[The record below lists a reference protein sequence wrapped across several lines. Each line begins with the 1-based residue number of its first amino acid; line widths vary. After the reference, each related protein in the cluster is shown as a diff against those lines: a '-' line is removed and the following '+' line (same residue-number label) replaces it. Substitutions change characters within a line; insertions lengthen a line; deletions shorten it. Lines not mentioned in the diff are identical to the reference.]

1 MIAYLKG
8 RILSVSESDNTVI
21 IENNGIGYE
30 VLCSSS
36 AYCKLSQSQEG
47 SVYTYL
53 AVKDDGISLYGFDNF
68 AEKQM
73 FLKLITVS
81 GVGPKMAMTV
91 LSGMSLNDIAFS
103 IASSDVSA
111 LSGIKGLGKKT
122 AERIIV
128 ELREAMA
135 KMPTTPAAGVK
146 TKQPQIRLSEE
157 GENAVM
163 ALLSLGY
170 TKQEATIAVKQATDG
185 GAERLEEIITSALKN
200 FVR

>member
-1 MIAYLKG
+1 MVAYVKG
-8 RILSVSESDNTVI
+8 NVLAVSDSTVI
-21 IENNGIGYE
+21 LENNGIGYE
-30 VLCSSS
+30 ILCSSTAFS
-36 AYCKLSQSQEG
+36 KLSQAKEG
-47 SVYTYL
+47 AVYTYL
-53 AVKDDGISLYGFDNF
+53 AVREDGISLYGFDDL

-91 LSGMSLNDIAFS
+91 LSGMSLNDLAFS
-103 IASSDVSA
+103 IAGSDVST
-111 LSGIKGLGKKT
+111 LSKIKGLGKKT

-135 KMPTTPAAGVK
+135 KLPLTITDVGKA
-146 TKQPQIRLSEE
+146 KQPKIELSQE
-157 GENAVM
+157 GDNAVM

-170 TKQEATIAVKQATDG
+170 SKQEATIAVKDAVDSGVTK
-185 GAERLEEIITSALKN
+185 LEDIIRTALKN